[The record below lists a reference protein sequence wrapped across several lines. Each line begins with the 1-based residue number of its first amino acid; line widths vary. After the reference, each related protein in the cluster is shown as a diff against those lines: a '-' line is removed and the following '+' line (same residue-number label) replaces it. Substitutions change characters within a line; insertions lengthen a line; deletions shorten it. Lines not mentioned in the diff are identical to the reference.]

1 MADEFI
7 NEISEKILSHTGI
20 VLAKIQE
27 NTVRNFLDEKSREKN
42 ISIEQFVKSLKP
54 DTEDFCELIKKV
66 TINET
71 YFFREE
77 KQFEFLKESVFP
89 GLFGKK
95 VAIWSGAC
103 STGEEAISLLALAL
117 ECGIDA
123 TVYATD
129 IDEGA
134 LSVLKNG
141 TYTKNSFRTD
151 GQKFHPILQKYG
163 MEDGS
168 GLFTFRKDFIQKIK
182 VSKYNLASDFE
193 MPSESAFDLIFL
205 RNVFIYFDVKTRIE
219 VLEKI
224 SDYIKPDGKL
234 FFSMNEIGCIADN
247 MISDS
252 LYRSHFKTVYF
263 FQKGEK
269 QVKAEQKQSALSQKQ
284 DNKPVKNIEM
294 PKAKKSSSKSIPK
307 TVLVS
312 DDGKP
317 DVLLKKQLAEVN
329 EKILQQIHLKDFDGA
344 KKTAASLSSNIE
356 TKPFSYFFNGY
367 IEYNSDNKNQAEIF
381 FESSKIL
388 KPDFWPAFFYHGIVL
403 KDMGKTEKANRSF
416 DTCMKLLE
424 KMQEKNPYDFIL
436 DSFSPSYIYSLC
448 EKLKS

>member
-1 MADEFI
+1 M
-7 NEISEKILSHTGI
+7 
-20 VLAKIQE
+20 
-27 NTVRNFLDEKSREKN
+27 VR
-42 ISIEQFVKSLKP
+42 
-54 DTEDFCELIKKV
+54 
-66 TINET
+66 
-71 YFFREE
+71 
-77 KQFEFLKESVFP
+77 FP
-89 GLFGKK
+89 K
-95 VAIWSGAC
+95 AYIMN
-103 STGEEAISLLALAL
+103 
-117 ECGIDA
+117 
-123 TVYATD
+123 
-129 IDEGA
+129 IDEQ
-134 LSVLKNG
+134 V
-141 TYTKNSFRTD
+141 
-151 GQKFHPILQKYG
+151 KYL
-163 MEDGS
+163 EH
-168 GLFTFRKDFIQKIK
+168 KI
-182 VSKYNLASDFE
+182 VITNQ
-193 MPSESAFDLIFL
+193 
-205 RNVFIYFDVKTRIE
+205 

-234 FFSMNEIGCIADN
+234 FFSMNEIGCISDN

-284 DNKPVKNIEM
+284 DNKPVKNFE
-294 PKAKKSSSKSIPK
+294 KSKSKKSSSKSIPK

-367 IEYNSDNKNQAEIF
+367 IEYNSDNKKQAEIF
-381 FESSKIL
+381 FESSGIL

-416 DTCMKLLE
+416 DTCRKLLE

>member
-54 DTEDFCELIKKV
+54 DTEDFCELIKKI

-141 TYTKNSFRTD
+141 TYTKNSFGTD

-163 MEDGS
+163 MEDGA

-205 RNVFIYFDVKTRIE
+205 RNVFIYFDVKTRIA

-269 QVKAEQKQSALSQKQ
+269 QVKAEQKQSA
-284 DNKPVKNIEM
+284 
-294 PKAKKSSSKSIPK
+294 
-307 TVLVS
+307 
-312 DDGKP
+312 
-317 DVLLKKQLAEVN
+317 
-329 EKILQQIHLKDFDGA
+329 
-344 KKTAASLSSNIE
+344 
-356 TKPFSYFFNGY
+356 
-367 IEYNSDNKNQAEIF
+367 
-381 FESSKIL
+381 
-388 KPDFWPAFFYHGIVL
+388 
-403 KDMGKTEKANRSF
+403 
-416 DTCMKLLE
+416 
-424 KMQEKNPYDFIL
+424 
-436 DSFSPSYIYSLC
+436 
-448 EKLKS
+448 